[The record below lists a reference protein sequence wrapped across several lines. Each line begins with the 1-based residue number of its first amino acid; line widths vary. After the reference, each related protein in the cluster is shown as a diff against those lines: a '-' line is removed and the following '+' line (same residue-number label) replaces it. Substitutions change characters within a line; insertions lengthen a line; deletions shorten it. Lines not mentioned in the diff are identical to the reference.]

1 MPDLFLHTLSRFIHI
16 SSVIL
21 LLGGIAYARQ
31 VLVPVLNVL
40 PEDKRMQAA
49 AGSQLRY
56 RNTLFTLL
64 ALIVISGLY
73 NFLAYE
79 GPKHSQGYQ
88 IWFGIKMLLV
98 AHILVT
104 AILWALSP
112 YGDVE
117 FAGKSKHRLISIGAA
132 GFTVVLISAY
142 LRSLTLRGL

>member
-1 MPDLFLHTLSRFIHI
+1 MTDLLLHTLARFIHI

-21 LLGGIAYARQ
+21 LLGGIVYARQ

-56 RNTLFTLL
+56 RTTLFSLL

-73 NFLAYE
+73 NFLTYS
-79 GPKHSQGYQ
+79 GPMHSQAYQ

-98 AHILVT
+98 AHILAT
-104 AILWALSP
+104 GILWALSP

-117 FAGKSKHRLISIGAA
+117 IAGKSKHRLISLGVA
-132 GFTVVLISAY
+132 GFIVVLISAY